1 MSKVHRGT
9 MCEGCFYNDSYE
21 ACRFIPCIQKSE
33 RLTPE
38 KKHNAKIEAK
48 ENEDAEK
55 EEN

>member
-48 ENEDAEK
+48 ENEDAKK